1 MLTDEEN
8 IEDDWE
14 RTQSKLGGVAKYG
27 LPIIWGGVCVCVC
40 VCVCVEA
47 GSNTLDHCD
56 HQFRANFKAPV
67 QLF

>member
-1 MLTDEEN
+1 MIEN
-8 IEDDWE
+8 APNPNLVGSPNMDC
-14 RTQSKLGGVAKYG
+14 QSSEGA
-27 LPIIWGGVCVCVC
+27 CVCVC

>member
-40 VCVCVEA
+40 VCVWKQEA
-47 GSNTLDHCD
+47 TH
-56 HQFRANFKAPV
+56 
-67 QLF
+67 